1 MRVEDLEVNTKNQI
15 IETEKGKNMKRGHKS
30 MNYQFF

>member
-1 MRVEDLEVNTKNQI
+1 MEGLEVNTKNQI
-15 IETEKGKNMKRGHKS
+15 IETEKGENMKRGHRS